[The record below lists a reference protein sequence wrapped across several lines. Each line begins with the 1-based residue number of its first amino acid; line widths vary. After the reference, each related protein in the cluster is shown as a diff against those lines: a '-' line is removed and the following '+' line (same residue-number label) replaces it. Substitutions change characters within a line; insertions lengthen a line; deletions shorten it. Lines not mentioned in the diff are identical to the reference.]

1 MENDMTE
8 NRTMI
13 AGVFSPDRAK
23 DHVVFSD
30 GTTEPTAE
38 AKVLIGDEGKA
49 PEVITYGGEAYARLP
64 EGWPAADAK
73 DLEEAHA
80 EAVASDEPG
89 DWEDQIRDIYASFTP
104 EEVQELCEDWVRL
117 VKEVAALRKGMK
129 TMQRKTRKQNQVQ
142 RRLERRLAQARAGRD
157 RAQENVSFYVK
168 SSLARAIAEIEPQ
181 VNTGLG
187 DQ

>member
-1 MENDMTE
+1 MTE

-13 AGVFSPDRAK
+13 AGVFSPDRTK

-30 GTTEPTAE
+30 GSTEPTAE
-38 AKVLIGDEGKA
+38 AL
-49 PEVITYGGEAYARLP
+49 EVIEVNGEQYAKLP
-64 EGWPAADAK
+64 EGWPAAEAK

-80 EAVASDEPG
+80 SAVAADDRSELYD
-89 DWEDQIRDIYASFTP
+89 DWSPEDIKDFVESFTQLLRDHFD
-104 EEVQELCEDWVRL
+104 VLQELH
-117 VKEVAALRKGMK
+117 ALRKGMK

-142 RRLERRLAQARAGRD
+142 RRLERRLAQARASRD